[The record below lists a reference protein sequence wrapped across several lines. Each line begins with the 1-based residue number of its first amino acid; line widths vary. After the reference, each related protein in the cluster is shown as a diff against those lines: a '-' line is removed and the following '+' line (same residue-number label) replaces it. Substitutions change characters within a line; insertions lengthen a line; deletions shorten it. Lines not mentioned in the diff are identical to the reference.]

1 MLNQCIKYITLIEIH
16 FVYFYASHFILQMQS
31 YEEII
36 KLIYLSN
43 VSAILRKG
51 SSGLMFFTFE
61 NVSVE
66 SMYKI
71 KLCNSYTFMYQI
83 LNIEN
88 ATYETMQQQLNDNR
102 KSLFN
107 PPHFPFRM
115 RTCILRV
122 LHTTSGYLLTWRLE
136 ALRNISILVQDFI
149 PRRCQDCKHA
159 QVTLCE
165 I

>member
-1 MLNQCIKYITLIEIH
+1 MNL
-16 FVYFYASHFILQMQS
+16 
-31 YEEII
+31 
-36 KLIYLSN
+36 
-43 VSAILRKG
+43 
-51 SSGLMFFTFE
+51 
-61 NVSVE
+61 
-66 SMYKI
+66 
-71 KLCNSYTFMYQI
+71 I

-88 ATYETMQQQLNDNR
+88 AAFETMKQQLNDNR

-115 RTCILRV
+115 LRTCILRV
-122 LHTTSGYLLTWRLE
+122 LPTTSGYLLTWRLE

-159 QVTLCE
+159 QVILCE